1 MAAKLAVGKLGDLP
15 TVKVVPAQLAAFARY
30 ADRRVVAGGDRPT
43 SAPEIYVSIECLDEV
58 PTAIRRSGVLPAA
71 RSLEGSDL
79 GGVPV
84 IAVTR
89 DDLAWFE
96 LDADTYALLAMIDG
110 RTTIGDILASV
121 AVEPERAMALLRDL
135 EVQRVIAIA

>member
-1 MAAKLAVGKLGDLP
+1 LAAKLGRLGDLP

-30 ADRRVVAGGDRPT
+30 ADDRVVAGDRPT
-43 SAPEIYVSIECLDEV
+43 SAPEIQVRIECFDEL

-79 GGVPV
+79 GAVPV

-110 RTTIGDILASV
+110 RTSVGDILASV
-121 AVEPERAMALLRDL
+121 AVDPGRAMDLLRDL
-135 EVQRVIAIA
+135 EVQRVIALA